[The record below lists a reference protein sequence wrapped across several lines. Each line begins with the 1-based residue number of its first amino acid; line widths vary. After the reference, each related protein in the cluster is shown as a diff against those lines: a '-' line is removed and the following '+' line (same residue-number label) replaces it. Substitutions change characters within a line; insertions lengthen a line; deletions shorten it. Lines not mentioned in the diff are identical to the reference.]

1 MGEWVV
7 GGWVGGW
14 FTGREGSV
22 CCGTVEL
29 ARALPSESACGIIA
43 VWKLLSS
50 SAPRRL
56 GTHCIVS
63 TSVAVP
69 VACGLGTFGHSRM
82 LLPAS
87 PWDWRDRKGAC
98 VI

>member
-1 MGEWVV
+1 M
-7 GGWVGGW
+7 
-14 FTGREGSV
+14 

-43 VWKLLSS
+43 VWKLLLS
-50 SAPRRL
+50 SAPHRL

-63 TSVAVP
+63 TSVALP

-82 LLPAS
+82 LLPAHGIGGIERGVCDLS
-87 PWDWRDRKGAC
+87 SGLY
-98 VI
+98 I